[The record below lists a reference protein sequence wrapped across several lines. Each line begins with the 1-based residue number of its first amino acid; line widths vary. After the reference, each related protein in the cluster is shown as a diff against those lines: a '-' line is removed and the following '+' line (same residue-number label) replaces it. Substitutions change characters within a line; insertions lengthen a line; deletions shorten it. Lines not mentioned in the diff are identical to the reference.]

1 LIETRQ
7 GHPSAMKTRNSKDD
21 SGSGSTRIARV
32 RSSIQKSI
40 QASLSRG
47 LGDPR
52 IRGLISV
59 TDVDVAPDLGRACI
73 KFSVVPDKYET
84 RVLRGLQ
91 SAAGRLRADLGQS
104 ARLRKVPKLA
114 FEIDRSLKNQ
124 AELEALVRED
134 DIEIDSEVTDQGP
147 AVIEKEAS

>member
-1 LIETRQ
+1 
-7 GHPSAMKTRNSKDD
+7 MKTRNAKDD
-21 SGSGSTRIARV
+21 SGSSSTRIARV

-52 IRGLISV
+52 IRGLVSV
-59 TDVDVAPDLGRACI
+59 TDVDVAPDLGRARI
-73 KFSVVPDKYET
+73 KISVVPDKYES
-84 RVLRGLQ
+84 RVIRGLQ
-91 SAAGRLRADLGQS
+91 SASGRLRAEVGQS

-124 AELEALVRED
+124 AEIEGLVRED
-134 DIEIDSEVTDQGP
+134 EIQLEPEETDRGP
-147 AVIEKEAS
+147 SVIEKEANET

>member
-1 LIETRQ
+1 
-7 GHPSAMKTRNSKDD
+7 MKTRNAKDD
-21 SGSGSTRIARV
+21 SGSSSTRIARV

-52 IRGLISV
+52 IRGLVSV
-59 TDVDVAPDLGRACI
+59 TDVDVAPDLGRARI
-73 KFSVVPDKYET
+73 KISVVPDKYES
-84 RVLRGLQ
+84 RVIRGLQ
-91 SAAGRLRADLGQS
+91 SASGRLRAEVGQS

-124 AELEALVRED
+124 AEIEGLVRED
-134 DIEIDSEVTDQGP
+134 EIQIEPEETDRGAP
-147 AVIEKEAS
+147 MIEKEANET

>member
-1 LIETRQ
+1 
-7 GHPSAMKTRNSKDD
+7 MKTRNAKDD
-21 SGSGSTRIARV
+21 SGSSSTRIARV

-52 IRGLISV
+52 IRGLVSV
-59 TDVDVAPDLGRACI
+59 TDVDVAPDLGRARI
-73 KFSVVPDKYET
+73 KISVVPDKYES
-84 RVLRGLQ
+84 RVIRGLQ
-91 SAAGRLRADLGQS
+91 SASGRLRAEVGQS

-124 AELEALVRED
+124 AELEGLVRED
-134 DIEIDSEVTDQGP
+134 EIQLEPEETDRG
-147 AVIEKEAS
+147 ASMIEKEANET